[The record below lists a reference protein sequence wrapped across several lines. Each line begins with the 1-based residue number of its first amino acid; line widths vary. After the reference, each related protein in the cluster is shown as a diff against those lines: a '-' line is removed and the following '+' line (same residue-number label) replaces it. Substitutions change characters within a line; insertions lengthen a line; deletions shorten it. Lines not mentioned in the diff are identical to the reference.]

1 LICVTDRPDLD
12 ERFEELVRLV
22 AERATAPAPAA
33 IRRRAWRRLAGQG
46 VGAVLLALA
55 LVAAGLAVDRR
66 LGAAPA
72 PAGPAAP
79 STSTP
84 STSLPS
90 TGRPRTSAPPT
101 SLAPVP
107 QAVMRPGAPGSGLIA
122 SGTSPKGMA
131 WRLKAR
137 LAAGR
142 GLCDNFQVAAP
153 GTPVD
158 QGASGE
164 GCMGPEK
171 DVTLSFSDTFSP
183 GNPEVAVNGVVA
195 GRAAKVALTLKHQP
209 RDHRSPVAGTVTV
222 RPIHAPG
229 FQVGFFV
236 TFIPTDTWVA
246 AVTLYD
252 AGGSR
257 ICSQLGDDFKTPYL
271 PGAMRCT

>member
-1 LICVTDRPDLD
+1 MTDRPDLD
-12 ERFEELVRLV
+12 ERFAELVRGV
-22 AERATAPAPAA
+22 AERSTAPAPAA

-46 VGAVLLALA
+46 VGAVLLVAALIT
-55 LVAAGLAVDRR
+55 AGLAVDWR

-79 STSTP
+79 SS
-84 STSLPS
+84 
-90 TGRPRTSAPPT
+90 SAPPT
-101 SLAPVP
+101 SLAPAPPTSLAAVP
-107 QAVMRPGAPGSGLIA
+107 PTSLAPVPRTVMRAGAPGSGVIA
-122 SGTSPKGMA
+122 SGTSPKGMR

-137 LAAGR
+137 LGPGR

-158 QGASGE
+158 KGASGE

-171 DVTLSFSDTFSP
+171 DVTVSFGDTSSP

-195 GRAAKVALTLKHQP
+195 GQAAKVRLTLKQQP

-236 TFIPTDTWVA
+236 TFIPVDTWVA

-252 AGGSR
+252 AGGRR

-271 PGAMRCT
+271 PGAMHCT